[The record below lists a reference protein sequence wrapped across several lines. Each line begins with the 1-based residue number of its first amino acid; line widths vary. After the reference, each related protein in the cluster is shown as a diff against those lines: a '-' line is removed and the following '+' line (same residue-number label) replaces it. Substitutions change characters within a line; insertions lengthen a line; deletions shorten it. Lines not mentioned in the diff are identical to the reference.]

1 MRPRGEA
8 GGTPAENEGARGVF
22 SRCDQFFQLNFVL
35 LCWGIRVHGSLSS
48 RGFSCHVL
56 ILVQKSNQL
65 PVPGTHGNHL
75 HPQSATKLGAVFTR
89 GHAAIFLKDFTE
101 VLARIESGR
110 HCDVIDS
117 ATSIHELFTRNLNAV
132 ALKEI
137 IRREAGRGFE
147 DFMHSRAAEAEM
159 GGNVW
164 DLHRIGVMG
173 SEEGLSSG
181 GDLGGIGLLAGFQQA
196 ACFDDDEANRCAQG
210 GLDLC
215 AGVALFVLPQ
225 ELGETRDECA
235 HIGVH

>member
-1 MRPRGEA
+1 MVARRQGITCHRRTLAGPLRLFALNCRPLD
-8 GGTPAENEGARGVF
+8 
-22 SRCDQFFQLNFVL
+22 SR
-35 LCWGIRVHGSLSS
+35 IRHSPTQN
-48 RGFSCHVL
+48 GFNKLPVP
-56 ILVQKSNQL
+56 KPDRL

-89 GHAAIFLKDFTE
+89 GHAAIFLKDFAE

-110 HCDVIDS
+110 HCDVSDS
-117 ATSIHELFTRNLNAV
+117 PTSIHELFTRNLDAV

-159 GGNVW
+159 GGKVW
-164 DLHRIGVMG
+164 DLHTIGVMG

-210 GLDLC
+210 GLDLG

-225 ELGETRDECA
+225 QLGETRDECT
-235 HIGVH
+235 HIAVH